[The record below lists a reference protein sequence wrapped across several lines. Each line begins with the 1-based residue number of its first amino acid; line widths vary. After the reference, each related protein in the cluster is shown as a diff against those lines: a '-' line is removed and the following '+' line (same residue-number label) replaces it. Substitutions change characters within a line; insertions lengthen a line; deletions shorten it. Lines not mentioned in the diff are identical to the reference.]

1 MPTAATADAPQEPRR
16 LKRALGPVQIAIYGL
31 GSMLGAG
38 IYGLI
43 GVAAGQMGS
52 AVWLA
57 FGVAMVAALLTG
69 LTYASVGSRYPRAAG
84 AAYVTQRAFRT
95 PLLSYTVGLAV
106 TASGLTSAAT
116 QARVVANNLQRI
128 EWLAAIPEVLLAL
141 GFILI
146 LAGIV
151 IRGIKESAWLN
162 FVCTA
167 VEALGLLIVIAVG
180 VSFWGSTDLTQTPEG
195 PLAFDYATASLAM
208 QGAVLTFFSFIGFED
223 ILNMGEEVKDPHTT
237 MPIGIIAA
245 MIMAAVIY
253 MAVAITAVSVVPW
266 QELKDAKGPLVE
278 VVARAA
284 PWFPPAVFVVIT
296 IFAVTNTALVNFVTS
311 SRLAYGM
318 ANHGLLPSW
327 LGRVHRTRHTPHVA
341 VLVLL
346 AIIATLVVIGNVAQL
361 ASATV
366 LLLLLAFTV
375 VNAGLLVLKRR
386 PDEPKGRFEVPAI
399 VPLLGAVI
407 CAALML
413 VRGITGDWQAPAL
426 AAALIVAIVVM
437 YQVMHPKSPVL
448 EDDG

>member
-1 MPTAATADAPQEPRR
+1 MPSTATAPDRAEPRR
-16 LKRALGPVQIAIYGL
+16 LRRALGPVQIAVYGL

-84 AAYVTQRAFRT
+84 AAYVTQRAFGR

-116 QARVVANNLQRI
+116 QARVVANNLHRI
-128 EWLAAIPEVLLAL
+128 DWLAQVPEVLLAL

-146 LAGIV
+146 LGGVV
-151 IRGIKESAWLN
+151 IRGIKESAWVN

-167 VEALGLLIVIAVG
+167 VEATGLLIVVAVG
-180 VSFWGSTDLTQTPEG
+180 VSFWGSADLTETPAG
-195 PLAFDYATASLAM
+195 PLALDYATVSLAM

-223 ILNMGEEVKDPHTT
+223 ILNMGEEARNPHTT
-237 MPIGIIAA
+237 MPIGIVTA

-284 PWFPPAVFVVIT
+284 PWFPQAAFVAIT

-311 SRLAYGM
+311 SRLTYGM
-318 ANHGLLPSW
+318 ATHGLLPAW
-327 LGRVHRTRHTPHVA
+327 LGAVHRTRHTPHVA

-346 AIIATLVVIGNVAQL
+346 AIIAVLVVIGNVAQL

-366 LLLLLAFTV
+366 LLLLAAFTV
-375 VNAGLLVLKRR
+375 VNLGLLVLKRR
-386 PDEPKGRFEVPAI
+386 PGEPRGRFEVPAI
-399 VPLLGAVI
+399 VPILGAAI
-407 CAALML
+407 CGLLLL
-413 VRGITGDWQAPAL
+413 VRAATGDWQAPAL
-426 AAALIVAIVVM
+426 AGALILAIVVM
-437 YQVMHPKSPVL
+437 YQVMHPKTPVL
-448 EDDG
+448 EEDA